1 MDLSF
6 SLVCVAELRLCLQ
19 WEAGNPSQ
27 GFPAQYDPFRV
38 SDGGGSETTC
48 TIRVLPAPPGGNEGP
63 GEGDRAFLASR
74 YWAVYPRD
82 GGWRFVHRTLSS
94 GRWQR
99 ALDWSP
105 AAGQARLWLE
115 PDLSPSNPLGDL
127 TLPFFTALFA
137 RHQGLLLHA
146 AAIEVDGR
154 AWVFAGPG
162 GSGKSHW
169 ARRWQE
175 RGMAVLDE
183 DRLVLRR
190 LDDGQVWAFGTP
202 WHAEP
207 RLCSPRGAP
216 VGRLFSLRQAD
227 PDAVREVRPA
237 AAAALL
243 VRSAKLPL
251 WDPEGMQAVLDVAG
265 QAAAQSRSFL
275 LGLMTG
281 DGLID
286 RLATL

>member
-1 MDLSF
+1 ML
-6 SLVCVAELRLCLQ
+6 LVRIAGLQLCLQ
-19 WEAGNPSQ
+19 WEAGDPRR
-27 GFPAQYDPFRV
+27 GFPAQYDPFRAL
-38 SDGGGSETTC
+38 DGGGSEAAC

-63 GEGDRAFLASR
+63 GAGDRAFLASD

-82 GGWRFVHRTLSS
+82 GGWRFVHRILSP

-105 AAGQARLWLE
+105 ATGQAHLWLD
-115 PDLSPSNPLGDL
+115 PGISSSNPLGDL
-127 TLPFFTALFA
+127 TLPFFNALFA
-137 RHQGLLLHA
+137 HHQGLLLHA
-146 AAIEVDGR
+146 AAVEAGGR

-207 RLCSPRGAP
+207 RLCSPRGVP
-216 VGRLFSLRQAD
+216 VGRLFFLRQAG
-227 PDAVREVRPA
+227 PDAVEEVRPA
-237 AAAALL
+237 AAAAQLI
-243 VRSAKLPL
+243 RSAKLPL
-251 WDPEGMQAVLDVAG
+251 WDPGGMQAVLDVAG
-265 QAAAQSRSFL
+265 QAAAQAQSFL
-275 LGLMTG
+275 LGPMTG

-286 RLATL
+286 RLLTL